1 MVLGLQKY
9 TEAERWKP
17 GNPDILKYFSSSN
30 DRPLGRRLHRSSA
43 SRFRQPPRSRT
54 SATRIPQ
61 SRPLRDRESLF
72 AAPRRTNRKR
82 TSRPRNPSP
91 RPAGPRGRRDSAANG
106 TFFISTLPW
115 APDREVAERKPV
127 RTAPAS
133 ISFRLRSESDR
144 RVGAHAGRFC
154 YYSVVH
160 HSSLQRN
167 AMQSNPRWRFL
178 KLRVF
183 WFFTP
188 KGLYSISQGREAHPG
203 ILAMQSILSYP
214 EGVVQDGACTTPSG

>member
-30 DRPLGRRLHRSSA
+30 DHPLGRRLHRSSA
-43 SRFRQPPRSRT
+43 SRFRQPPRRRT

-61 SRPLRDRESLF
+61 SMPLRDRESLF

-106 TFFISTLPW
+106 TFFISTPPW
-115 APDREVAERKPV
+115 APDRAVAERKPV
-127 RTAPAS
+127 LTAPAS

-154 YYSVVH
+154 YYSTVH
-160 HSSLQRN
+160 YSSLQRD
-167 AMQSNPRWRFL
+167 AIQSALALILVTTQIRW
-178 KLRVF
+178 
-183 WFFTP
+183 W
-188 KGLYSISQGREAHPG
+188 YSLGGRG
-203 ILAMQSILSYP
+203 SCR
-214 EGVVQDGACTTPSG
+214 ACFSGS